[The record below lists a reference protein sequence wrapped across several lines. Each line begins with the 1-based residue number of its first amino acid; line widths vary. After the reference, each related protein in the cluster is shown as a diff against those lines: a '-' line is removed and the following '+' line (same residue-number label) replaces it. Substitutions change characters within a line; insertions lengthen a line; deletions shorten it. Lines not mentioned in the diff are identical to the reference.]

1 MVNIIDPREHNIVT
15 STGIIKGKVV
25 YDIIYKDKAMTGKI
39 MFNGTE
45 RNVYQ
50 RRSLWHLEE

>member
-1 MVNIIDPREHNIVT
+1 MVNIIDPREHSIVT
-15 STGIIKGKVV
+15 PTGIIKGKVV
-25 YDIIYKDKAMTGKI
+25 YDIIYKDKVMTGKI
-39 MFNGTE
+39 MFNDSE